1 MRINKDENFARAS
14 LKDVVKFKVI
24 FLFKL
29 IWYCIN
35 KPLDTLL
42 KWV

>member
-1 MRINKDENFARAS
+1 MKINKDENFAKANI
-14 LKDVVKFKVI
+14 KDVVKFKVI
-24 FLFKL
+24 LLFKL